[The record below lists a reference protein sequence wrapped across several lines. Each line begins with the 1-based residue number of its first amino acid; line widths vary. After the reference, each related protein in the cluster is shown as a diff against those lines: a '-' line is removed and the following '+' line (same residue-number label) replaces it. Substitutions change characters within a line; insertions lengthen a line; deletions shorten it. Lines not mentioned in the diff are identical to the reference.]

1 VRETPPPETVQTES
15 RTLAVRTRR
24 AGHWLGREF
33 RALLREVRSWPT
45 VLLVFGTALAAIP
58 VALLLTPGQEVVT
71 LGQHITVKA
80 RPPSLSVSGP
90 AQIVQ
95 IGNTSLDVPRLNV
108 YGPVRP
114 RLEMGPAVRSEEAAQ
129 SLNPSTSAYAQSAA
143 ARTIGGGWLRWCVW
157 GYLVVL
163 GVAAGLAATA
173 SCVRLLRHQ
182 SRQRIIRMVLV
193 SFATTS
199 AIWAG
204 SCAATLAGAAGLR
217 QVKSFAD
224 LVGQYHLSPTP
235 VGPKLYG
242 YEGAVIG
249 DSRAVRVGGPP
260 VARPSQDD
268 RDCGRSSD
276 SLAAEIG
283 LGLPGQVL
291 NLACPS
297 ATIRA
302 GLMGPQQ
309 RGGHQLAPQVAILK
323 QAQNIKFVVVVVG
336 PNDLWW
342 SDFIRYCYGADVCN
356 DNFIKG
362 NFEYRLTQFDRDYG
376 DLLQELDNLPDHPQV
391 VVMGSYDVFGP
402 DAVDPRSDCPDV
414 KGPAGAKGLT
424 AEKVNFLT
432 SLNHELNA
440 VLAGGAKKYDFDVA
454 EPNISHLCETS
465 PDGLGPDLQGVH
477 EPNAFHP
484 TAMGVLRLAGSVIR
498 LLQPEQ
504 PK

>member
-1 VRETPPPETVQTES
+1 MRETLPPEAAQSESPAPTV
-15 RTLAVRTRR
+15 RVLRAAHRLRR
-24 AGHWLGREF
+24 EL

-45 VLLVFGTALAAIP
+45 ALLVVCTALTAIP

-80 RPPSLSVSGP
+80 RPPSLSISGP

-95 IGNTSLDVPRLNV
+95 IGNTSLDVPRLRV

-114 RLEMGPAVRSEEAAQ
+114 RLEMGPAVRTEEAAQ
-129 SLNPSTSAYAQSAA
+129 SLNPSTSAHAQSAA
-143 ARTIGGGWLRWCVW
+143 ARTIGEGWLRWCAW
-157 GYLVVL
+157 GYLVVV
-163 GVAAGLAATA
+163 GVTAGLAAIA
-173 SCVRLLRHQ
+173 SCIRLLRHQ
-182 SRQRIIRMVLV
+182 DRQRIVRMVAV
-193 SFATTS
+193 SFVTTS
-199 AIWAG
+199 VLWAG
-204 SCAATLAGAAGLR
+204 SCAATLAGASGLR
-217 QVKSFAD
+217 QVRSFAD

-242 YEGAVIG
+242 YAGAVIG

-260 VARPSQDD
+260 VARPSRDD
-268 RDCGRSSD
+268 RDCDRSAD

-309 RGGHQLAPQVAILK
+309 RGRRQLPPQVAILK
-323 QAQNIKFVVVVVG
+323 QAQNIRFVVVVVG

-356 DNFIKG
+356 DNFVKG

-376 DLLQELDNLPDHPQV
+376 DLLQELADLPSHPQV
-391 VVMGSYDVFGP
+391 IVMGSYDVF
-402 DAVDPRSDCPDV
+402 DPTAANPKVDCPDV
-414 KGPAGAKGLT
+414 KGPAGARGLT
-424 AEKVNFLT
+424 AEKIGFLN
-432 SLNHELNA
+432 SLNQELNG
-440 VLAGGAKKYDFDVA
+440 VLASGAEKYHFDLA
-454 EPNISHLCETS
+454 EPHVTRLCETS
-465 PDGLGPDLQGVH
+465 PDGLGPDLQGIH

-484 TAMGVLRLAGSVIR
+484 TAMGVVRLAASVIR
-498 LLQPEQ
+498 LVQAAEPN
-504 PK
+504 

>member
-1 VRETPPPETVQTES
+1 MRETPPPETARSERPSIALQ
-15 RTLAVRTRR
+15 LRR
-24 AGHWLGREF
+24 GWHRLRREWS
-33 RALLREVRSWPT
+33 ALLREVRSLPT
-45 VLLVFGTALAAIP
+45 LLLVLGTALAAIP
-58 VALLLTPGQEVVT
+58 IALLLTPGQEVVT

-80 RPPSLSVSGP
+80 RPPDLSVRGP

-95 IGNTSLDVPRLNV
+95 IGNTSLDVPRLQV

-129 SLNPSTSAYAQSAA
+129 SLNPSTSAHAQSAA
-143 ARTIGGGWLRWCVW
+143 ARTIGGGWLRWCGW

-163 GVAAGLAATA
+163 GVTAGLAATA
-173 SCVRLLRHQ
+173 SCVRLLRHEN
-182 SRQRIIRMVLV
+182 RQRIIRMVVV
-193 SFATTS
+193 SVSTTS
-199 AIWAG
+199 MLWAG
-204 SCAATLAGAAGLR
+204 SCAATLAGASGLR

-242 YEGAVIG
+242 YAGAVIG

-260 VARPSQDD
+260 VARPNQDD
-268 RDCGRSSD
+268 RDCDRSSD

-302 GLMGPQQ
+302 GLMGAQQ
-309 RGGHQLAPQVAILK
+309 RSGRQLAPQVAILK

-356 DNFIKG
+356 DNLVKG

-376 DLLQELDNLPDHPQV
+376 DLLRELDDLPTHPQV
-391 VVMGSYDVFGP
+391 IVMGSYDVFGP
-402 DAVDPRSDCPDV
+402 HASNPDVGCPDV
-414 KGPAGAKGLT
+414 KGPAGVKGLT
-424 AEKVNFLT
+424 AEKINFLA
-432 SLNHELNA
+432 SLNQELNS
-440 VLAGGAKKYDFDVA
+440 VLTSGAKKYDFDVA
-454 EPNISHLCETS
+454 EPHVTKLCATS
-465 PDGLGPDLQGVH
+465 PDGLGPDLQGIH

-484 TAMGVLRLAGSVIR
+484 TAMGVVRLAASVVRLIR
-498 LLQPEQ
+498 PAE
-504 PK
+504 PG